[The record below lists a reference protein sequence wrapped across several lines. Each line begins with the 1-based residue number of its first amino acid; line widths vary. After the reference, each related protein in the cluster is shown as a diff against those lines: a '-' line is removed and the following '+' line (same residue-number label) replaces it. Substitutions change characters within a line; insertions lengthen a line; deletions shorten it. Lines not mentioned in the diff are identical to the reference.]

1 MKYFYLLLFLLLSVF
16 GYSQADTITSYK
28 DMVMDNNHL
37 YAISDKG
44 KISIW
49 DIHSLKKLHEVQDTM
64 YSAIGRDRNNIIH
77 IGTKDGRLAKFNN
90 DFSLNW
96 YLQLKKK
103 LQVHNIFF
111 NSQNKMFLVVPYA
124 VYDPVNDKY
133 WDKFK
138 IVDTPGRMRV
148 STIKKFLFFYYTRP
162 AKYSFMPPRIAFADS
177 NDRIWMANT
186 FGEFGT
192 MLNVFDA
199 KKEKELEPDIFESY
213 GSLHLQSVF
222 EDDKK
227 NVYVTSGL
235 QHFMNFGE
243 IFKIV
248 KGKATSIF
256 NTRDYNEKEEKGSL
270 FIGPGTFSIKEQKLY
285 FPTQRGIFR
294 AAIPNEGKIT
304 ELEKVFAPTLLYS
317 RESHAIGAQMA
328 VRKMEFTS
336 DNRLIFLTS
345 NNGIQLYDGEK
356 VVEIE

>member
-64 YSAIGRDRNNIIH
+64 YSTIGRDRNNIIH

-138 IVDTPGRMRV
+138 IVPGSGMNV
-148 STIKKFLFFYYTRP
+148 STIKKFLFFHYLRP
-162 AKYSFMPPRIAFADS
+162 AKYSFMPPRITFTDS
-177 NDRIWMANT
+177 SDRIWMANT

-192 MLNVFDA
+192 MLYVFDA
-199 KKEKELEPDIFESY
+199 KNEKELEPDLFESY
-213 GSLHLQSVF
+213 GALSLQSVF

-227 NVYVTSGL
+227 NVYITSGL
-235 QHFMNFGE
+235 QHFMNFGSVYKRVNDKTIE
-243 IFKIV
+243 LFD
-248 KGKATSIF
+248 TS
-256 NTRDYNEKEEKGSL
+256 DYENDAEKGDL
-270 FIGPGTFSIKEQKLY
+270 FIGPGAFSIKEQKIY
-285 FPTQRGIFR
+285 FATQKGICR
-294 AAIPNEGKIT
+294 ATVSGEDKIT
-304 ELEKVFAPTLLYS
+304 ELEKVFSPTLLYS

-328 VRKMEFTS
+328 VRKMEITS

-345 NNGIQLYDGEK
+345 NNGIQVYNGKE
-356 VVEIE
+356 VIAFE